1 MSRRPVLTKD
11 QITYIQ
17 RVADIR
23 RRIVARLRK
32 LPTNAKLA
40 EDFHCSQRVVDKY
53 STETPIESAATSYVP
68 CGTHSDER
76 LRARI
81 TDEEFAQLMRV
92 E

>member
-1 MSRRPVLTKD
+1 MSRKPVLTKD

-40 EDFHCSQRVVDKY
+40 EDFHCSQRVVDRY
-53 STETPIESAATSYVP
+53 STDDAVSPHVPRETQ
-68 CGTHSDER
+68 SDER
-76 LRARI
+76 LRAHI